1 VGQWIFDVDTR
12 SGQEAAMFSAQGN
25 PIYILFNPWCPSK
38 SLRIIYVLHT
48 LNQCIYR
55 MTNLWFASHM
65 WLLSLSDA
73 DCDLVIK

>member
-48 LNQCIYR
+48 LNQCIYQG
-55 MTNLWFASHM
+55 
-65 WLLSLSDA
+65 
-73 DCDLVIK
+73 